1 MCSES
6 VTATL
11 QPLFEDCCVA
21 PFIPLAHQV
30 GLERRSEEQIISRV
44 GVENPLLFS
53 LIRRMTDD
61 YPFHVIPYVFVFL
74 PIHCVVVAAVPET
87 GRGHRPAGRSGRQ
100 DAVKNNLRA
109 AADMAHALEGRV
121 ENHGVARH
129 GACRAKGS
137 ADVLR
142 IDFD

>member
-44 GVENPLLFS
+44 GVENPLLSFPTSSCSS
-53 LIRRMTDD
+53 LFT
-61 YPFHVIPYVFVFL
+61 V
-74 PIHCVVVAAVPET
+74 
-87 GRGHRPAGRSGRQ
+87 
-100 DAVKNNLRA
+100 
-109 AADMAHALEGRV
+109 
-121 ENHGVARH
+121 
-129 GACRAKGS
+129 
-137 ADVLR
+137 
-142 IDFD
+142 

>member
-11 QPLFEDCCVA
+11 QPLLEDCCVA

-87 GRGHRPAGRSGRQ
+87 GEGGGIDARASHNADSAVPEAGDTELRQ
-100 DAVKNNLRA
+100 GVRVAV
-109 AADMAHALEGRV
+109 
-121 ENHGVARH
+121 
-129 GACRAKGS
+129 
-137 ADVLR
+137 
-142 IDFD
+142 